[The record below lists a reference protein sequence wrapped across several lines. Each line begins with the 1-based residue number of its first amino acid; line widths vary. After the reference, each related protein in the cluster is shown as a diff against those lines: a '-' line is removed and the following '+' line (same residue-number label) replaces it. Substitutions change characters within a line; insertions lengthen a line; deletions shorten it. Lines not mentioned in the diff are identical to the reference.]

1 MKEIGSCAFADGVIE
16 SVVIPDAVTT
26 IGEGIFYRCSG
37 LANLT
42 LGKSLKDIGYSAFSG
57 CTGLTRIVSR
67 MENPPSENLNWWE
80 DVAEEN
86 VTLYVPMD
94 TKEKYV
100 ENPGWNMFKNIVEMG
115 TTDLQSPSMPEA
127 SPVLFDLQG
136 RQATGSPR
144 KGIYIKNGRKSLYR

>member
-1 MKEIGSCAFADGVIE
+1 
-16 SVVIPDAVTT
+16 
-26 IGEGIFYRCSG
+26 
-37 LANLT
+37 
-42 LGKSLKDIGYSAFSG
+42 
-57 CTGLTRIVSR
+57 

-80 DVAEEN
+80 DAAEEN
-86 VTLYVPMD
+86 VTLYVPMG

-127 SPVLFDLQG
+127 SPVLYDLQG